1 MQYYTDPASSY
12 TFRTLKSALSFLETG
27 KVSRRAFIQRTSVHD
42 LYSFE
47 ISADMVIVFLFF
59 YLVKICLTYFFLV
72 ACILDIIMQKSKVV
86 IFVFLFCFLTSKWF
100 RICISFCYLFPSLF
114 YHYHQQ

>member
-27 KVSRRAFIQRTSVHD
+27 KVSERAFIQRTSVHD

-47 ISADMVIVFLFF
+47 ISTDMVIVLLVFCLSSENLHDILFSS
-59 YLVKICLTYFFLV
+59 CLHFGHYH
-72 ACILDIIMQKSKVV
+72 AEIKGSE
-86 IFVFLFCFLTSKWF
+86 FCFLAT
-100 RICISFCYLFPSLF
+100 
-114 YHYHQQ
+114 

>member
-27 KVSRRAFIQRTSVHD
+27 KVSKHAFIQRTSVHD

-47 ISADMVIVFLFF
+47 ICANMVIDLLVFCLSSENLHDIFF
-59 YLVKICLTYFFLV
+59 PSCLHFGHYHPKTKVVNFDPLPLVSSSIVIPNIQMISYLHFFLLLV
-72 ACILDIIMQKSKVV
+72 
-86 IFVFLFCFLTSKWF
+86 T
-100 RICISFCYLFPSLF
+100 
-114 YHYHQQ
+114 

>member
-27 KVSRRAFIQRTSVHD
+27 TVSKHAIIQRTSVHD

-47 ISADMVIVFLFF
+47 ISTDMVIVL
-59 YLVKICLTYFFLV
+59 LVFCLSNENLH
-72 ACILDIIMQKSKVV
+72 DI
-86 IFVFLFCFLTSKWF
+86 
-100 RICISFCYLFPSLF
+100 LFPSCLHF
-114 YHYHQQ
+114 GHYQPKTKVVNFVPLPLDSSRIVFPNFQMVSYLHFFQSLVT

>member
-27 KVSRRAFIQRTSVHD
+27 TVSKHAIIQRTSVHD

-47 ISADMVIVFLFF
+47 ISTDMVIVFLVFC
-59 YLVKICLTYFFLV
+59 LSSEICMIYFFLV
-72 ACILDIIMQKSKVV
+72 ACILDIIIQKQ
-86 IFVFLFCFLTSKWF
+86 
-100 RICISFCYLFPSLF
+100 R
-114 YHYHQQ
+114 